1 MILDTICAIS
11 TAYGTAGIS
20 VIRVTGDASIEK
32 VNQVFK
38 GPNLTKAK
46 SHTLHY
52 GFILDDQEKPIDEVM
67 VAVLKSPRSFTT
79 EDMVE
84 ISTHGGILVTNN
96 VLKRLLEIGIRLAR
110 PGEFTERAFVHG
122 RIDLA
127 ESEAVM
133 DLISAKNENALKLAM
148 QGLRGNTSKLIESL
162 RDELLSIIAVIEVN
176 IDYPE
181 YDDTIEMTNE
191 IVKPDIEA
199 FIKKLDT
206 ILYEAQ
212 KGRLMREGVNT
223 AIIGKP
229 NVGKS
234 SLLNA
239 LLQEERAIVT
249 DIAGTTRDTIEASL
263 NIGGV
268 TLNLIDTAGIRE
280 TVDVVEQ
287 IGVERSKQAIEQA
300 ELVILVLDLSETL
313 SEEDHLLLDL
323 TEHKTRILVG
333 NKKDLGTKL
342 QMKDVIS
349 LSVLNNEGLD
359 LLEKSILDKLQLT
372 EIEDDFNY
380 ISNVRH
386 IHKIEEAKALLYNV
400 LEAIEIGLPIDM
412 VEIDIKNA
420 WATLG
425 SIIGQYHPEDLI
437 DELFSK
443 FCLGK

>member
-20 VIRVTGDASIEK
+20 VIRVSGDEAIEK
-32 VNQVFK
+32 VNKIFK

-52 GFILDDQEKPIDEVM
+52 GFILGKNEEYIDEVM
-67 VAVLKSPRSFTT
+67 VAILRSPRSFTT

-84 ISTHGGILVTNN
+84 ISTHGGILVTNK
-96 VLKRLLEIGIRLAR
+96 VLKRLLEVGIRLAR

-148 QGLRGNTSKLIESL
+148 QGLRGNVSKLIDDL
-162 RDELLSIIAVIEVN
+162 REELLNIIAHIEVN

-181 YDDTIEMTNE
+181 YDDTVIMTNE
-191 IVKPDIEA
+191 IIKPRIEA
-199 FIKKLDT
+199 FAKRLDE
-206 ILYEAQ
+206 ILYDAN
-212 KGRLMREGVNT
+212 KGRLIREGVNT

-239 LLQEERAIVT
+239 LLKEDRAIVT
-249 DIAGTTRDTIEASL
+249 DVAGTTRDTIEASL
-263 NIGGV
+263 NLGGI
-268 TLNLIDTAGIRE
+268 TLNLIDTAGIR
-280 TVDVVEQ
+280 TTLDKVEK
-287 IGVERSKQAIEQA
+287 IGISRSKKAIEEA
-300 ELVILVLDLSETL
+300 ELVILVLDLSEELTK
-313 SEEDHLLLDL
+313 EDEQLLEL
-323 TEHKTRILVG
+323 TKDKMRILVG
-333 NKKDLGTKL
+333 NKKDLGKKL
-342 QMKDVIS
+342 DIKDIIP
-349 LSVLNNEGLD
+349 LSVLNNEGLEV
-359 LLEKSILDKLQLT
+359 LEKSILDKLKLT
-372 EIEDDFNY
+372 EINTDFNY

-386 IHKIEEAKALLYNV
+386 IQKIEEAKELLLDVINS
-400 LEAIEIGLPIDM
+400 IELGLPIDM
-412 VEIDIKNA
+412 VEINIKKA
-420 WATLG
+420 WEILG
-425 SIIGQYHPEDLI
+425 SIVGKYHPEDLI
-437 DELFSK
+437 DELFRK

>member
-20 VIRVTGDASIEK
+20 VIRVTGDEAIEK
-32 VNQVFK
+32 VNKVFK
-38 GPNLTKAK
+38 GANLLKVKT
-46 SHTLHY
+46 HTLHY
-52 GFILDDQEKPIDEVM
+52 GFILDCDKKPIDEVM
-67 VAVLKSPRSFTT
+67 VAVLKGPRSFTA

-84 ISTHGGILVTNN
+84 ISTHGGILVTNK
-96 VLKRLLEIGIRLAR
+96 VLKRLLEVGIRLAN
-110 PGEFTERAFVHG
+110 PGEFTQRAFVHG

-148 QGLRGNTSKLIESL
+148 QGLRGKTSELIESL
-162 RDELLSIIAVIEVN
+162 REELLAIIAVIEVN

-181 YDDTIEMTNE
+181 YDDTIIMTNE
-191 IVKPDIEA
+191 VIKPEIKA
-199 FIKKLDT
+199 FIKKLDK
-206 ILYEAQ
+206 ILYEAN

-263 NIGGV
+263 NIGGI

-280 TVDVVEQ
+280 TLDVVEQ
-287 IGVERSKQAIEQA
+287 IGVERSKKAIDQA
-300 ELVILVLDLSETL
+300 ELVILVLDLSESL
-313 SEEDHLLLDL
+313 SKEDELLLDL
-323 TEHKTRILVG
+323 TKDKTRILVG
-333 NKKDLGTKL
+333 NKKDLGTQLK
-342 QMKDVIS
+342 MKDVIS

-359 LLEKSILDKLQLT
+359 QLEKSIIDKLQLA
-372 EIEDDFNY
+372 EINDDFNY

-386 IHKIEEAKALLYNV
+386 IQKIEEAKALLYNV
-400 LEAIEIGLPIDM
+400 IDSIDMGLPIDM

-425 SIIGQYHPEDLI
+425 SIIGSYHPEDLI
-437 DELFSK
+437 DELFKK

>member
-20 VIRVTGDASIEK
+20 VIRVSGDEAIEK
-32 VNQVFK
+32 VNKIFK

-52 GFILDDQEKPIDEVM
+52 GFILGKNEEYIDEVM
-67 VAVLKSPRSFTT
+67 VAILRSPRSFTT

-84 ISTHGGILVTNN
+84 ISTHGGILVTNK
-96 VLKRLLEIGIRLAR
+96 VLKRLLEVGIRLAR

-148 QGLRGNTSKLIESL
+148 QGLRGNVSKLIDDL
-162 RDELLSIIAVIEVN
+162 REELLNIIAHIEVN

-181 YDDTIEMTNE
+181 YDDTVIMTNE
-191 IVKPDIEA
+191 IIKPRIEA
-199 FIKKLDT
+199 FAKRLDE
-206 ILYEAQ
+206 ILYDAN
-212 KGRLMREGVNT
+212 KGRLIREGVNT

-239 LLQEERAIVT
+239 LLKEDRAIVT
-249 DIAGTTRDTIEASL
+249 DVAGTTRDTIEASL
-263 NIGGV
+263 NLGGI
-268 TLNLIDTAGIRE
+268 TLNLIDTAGIR
-280 TVDVVEQ
+280 TTLDKVEK
-287 IGVERSKQAIEQA
+287 IGISRSKKAIEEA
-300 ELVILVLDLSETL
+300 ELVILVLDLSEELTK
-313 SEEDHLLLDL
+313 EDEQLLEL
-323 TEHKTRILVG
+323 TKDKMRILVG
-333 NKKDLGTKL
+333 NKKDLGKKL
-342 QMKDVIS
+342 DIKDIIP
-349 LSVLNNEGLD
+349 LSALNNEGLEV
-359 LLEKSILDKLQLT
+359 LEKSILDKLKLT
-372 EIEDDFNY
+372 EINTDFNY

-386 IHKIEEAKALLYNV
+386 IQKIEEAKELLLDVINS
-400 LEAIEIGLPIDM
+400 IELGLPIDM
-412 VEIDIKNA
+412 VEINIKKA
-420 WATLG
+420 WEILG
-425 SIIGQYHPEDLI
+425 SIVGKYHPEDLI
-437 DELFSK
+437 DELFRK